1 MEGTSPKTCLTGTTG
16 SHERQKRKVM
26 ENTQK
31 LGLDKVIL
39 IIGLV
44 IYGTGFS
51 LLYVIFAPLSREI
64 GLSINQFG
72 VLIAISNVAL
82 VFSSYYWGK
91 RSQLIGRK
99 KVFVIGLLSYGF
111 AFLLFT
117 FGIQVGL
124 WGVFNPI
131 SLFIF
136 LLIIRII
143 YGVLIGGIQPAAVAY
158 MSDHTD
164 SKDRTKGMA
173 LIGMAAGIGTMIGPV
188 MGGTLAFIH
197 PLFPMY
203 CGALIAL
210 IGAGLAHK
218 YLIQSIP
225 EISESS
231 QNKTLKF
238 YDSRILPFLIG
249 WAVAFMVFTSVQ
261 IISAFY
267 IQDQLGISEP
277 DQVIKF
283 TSIALL
289 SMALTSTFMQAV
301 VLQVLNI
308 STETLL
314 RICFLIFGVVLISI
328 SLVSSLTQFFLAYAG
343 MGIAFSMITPSL
355 NAAATLSVE
364 PSEQGEVAGFLA
376 GAPVVGMIFGPTIGT
391 LLYNLDPTFPFYY
404 GGLVAII
411 LGAYFQFI
419 KVNENIAD

>member
-1 MEGTSPKTCLTGTTG
+1 M
-16 SHERQKRKVM
+16 
-26 ENTQK
+26 
-31 LGLDKVIL
+31 
-39 IIGLV
+39 
-44 IYGTGFS
+44 
-51 LLYVIFAPLSREI
+51 
-64 GLSINQFG
+64 
-72 VLIAISNVAL
+72 AL

-218 YLIQSIP
+218 YLIQSIS

-231 QNKTLKF
+231 HNKTLKF
-238 YDSRILPFLIG
+238 FDSSILPFLI
-249 WAVAFMVFTSVQ
+249 
-261 IISAFY
+261 
-267 IQDQLGISEP
+267 
-277 DQVIKF
+277 
-283 TSIALL
+283 
-289 SMALTSTFMQAV
+289 
-301 VLQVLNI
+301 
-308 STETLL
+308 
-314 RICFLIFGVVLISI
+314 
-328 SLVSSLTQFFLAYAG
+328 
-343 MGIAFSMITPSL
+343 
-355 NAAATLSVE
+355 
-364 PSEQGEVAGFLA
+364 
-376 GAPVVGMIFGPTIGT
+376 
-391 LLYNLDPTFPFYY
+391 
-404 GGLVAII
+404 
-411 LGAYFQFI
+411 
-419 KVNENIAD
+419 

>member
-1 MEGTSPKTCLTGTTG
+1 MK
-16 SHERQKRKVM
+16 
-26 ENTQK
+26 NTQK

-39 IIGLV
+39 ITGLV

-136 LLIIRII
+136 LLIIRNI

-173 LIGMAAGIGTMIGPV
+173 LIGMASGIGTMIGPV
-188 MGGTLAFIH
+188 MGGSLSFIH

-203 CGALIAL
+203 CGAFIAL
-210 IGAGLAHK
+210 IGAGLANK

-261 IISAFY
+261 IISAFF
-267 IQDQLGISEP
+267 IQDQLGITDP

-301 VLQVLNI
+301 VLQILNI

-314 RICFLIFGVVLISI
+314 RICFLIFGSVLISI
-328 SLVSSLTQFFLAYAG
+328 SLVDSLSQFFLAYAG
-343 MGIAFSMITPSL
+343 MGVAFSMITPSL
-355 NAAATLSVE
+355 NAAATISVD

-419 KVNENIAD
+419 KVNEEIVD

>member
-1 MEGTSPKTCLTGTTG
+1 
-16 SHERQKRKVM
+16 M

-173 LIGMAAGIGTMIGPV
+173 LIGMASGIGTMIGPV
-188 MGGTLAFIH
+188 MGGLLSFIH

-210 IGAGLAHK
+210 IGAGLANK

-225 EISESS
+225 EISESN

-261 IISAFY
+261 IISAFF
-267 IQDQLGISEP
+267 IQDQLGITDP

-301 VLQVLNI
+301 VLQILNI

-314 RICFLIFGVVLISI
+314 RICFLIFGAVLISI
-328 SLVSSLTQFFLAYAG
+328 SLVDSLSQFFLAYAG
-343 MGIAFSMITPSL
+343 MGVAFSMITPSL
-355 NAAATLSVE
+355 NAAATLSVK

-419 KVNENIAD
+419 KVNEEIVD

>member
-1 MEGTSPKTCLTGTTG
+1 
-16 SHERQKRKVM
+16 M

-91 RSQLIGRK
+91 RSQIIGRK

-267 IQDQLGISEP
+267 IQDQLGITEP

>member
-1 MEGTSPKTCLTGTTG
+1 
-16 SHERQKRKVM
+16 M

-158 MSDHTD
+158 VSDHTE
-164 SKDRTKGMA
+164 STRRTLGMA
-173 LIGMAAGIGTMIGPV
+173 LFGMASGIATMIGPV

-308 STETLL
+308 ATETLL
-314 RICFLIFGVVLISI
+314 RTCFLIFGVVLISI

>member
-16 SHERQKRKVM
+16 SHERPKRKVM

-267 IQDQLGISEP
+267 IQDQLGITEP

>member
-1 MEGTSPKTCLTGTTG
+1 
-16 SHERQKRKVM
+16 M
-26 ENTQK
+26 ENKQR
-31 LGLDKVIL
+31 LGLDKVVL
-39 IIGLV
+39 IVGLV

-91 RSQLIGRK
+91 QSQKIGRK

-111 AFLLFT
+111 AFLIFT

-124 WGVFNPI
+124 WGILSPL
-131 SLFIF
+131 SLFM
-136 LLIIRII
+136 LLFVIRII
-143 YGVLIGGIQPAAVAY
+143 YGILIGGIQPAAVAY
-158 MSDHTD
+158 MSDSTD
-164 SKDRTKGMA
+164 SSNRTKAMA
-173 LIGMAAGIGTMIGPV
+173 LIGMASGIGTMIGPV
-188 MGGTLAFIH
+188 MGGSLSFIH

-203 CGALIAL
+203 CGAGIAL
-210 IGAGLAHK
+210 IGAIMAQK
-218 YLIQSIP
+218 YLIHSLPEIP
-225 EISESS
+225 ETN
-231 QNKTLKF
+231 QNKSLKF
-238 YDSRILPFLIG
+238 YDCRVLPFLIG
-249 WAVAFMVFTSVQ
+249 WSVAFMVFTSVQ
-261 IISAFY
+261 IISAFF
-267 IQDQLGISEP
+267 IEDKLGISDP

-301 VLQVLNI
+301 VLQVINI
-308 STETLL
+308 STQTLL
-314 RICFLIFGVVLISI
+314 RICFLIFGMVLISI
-328 SLVSSLTQFFLAYAG
+328 SVVDSLTGFFLAYGG

-391 LLYNLDPTFPFYY
+391 LLYNLDPIFPFYY
-404 GGLVAII
+404 GGLGAII
-411 LGAYFQFI
+411 LGVYFQFV
-419 KVNENIAD
+419 KVGKEN

>member
-1 MEGTSPKTCLTGTTG
+1 
-16 SHERQKRKVM
+16 M

-188 MGGTLAFIH
+188 MGGTLSFIH

-267 IQDQLGISEP
+267 IQDQLGITEP

>member
-1 MEGTSPKTCLTGTTG
+1 
-16 SHERQKRKVM
+16 M

-117 FGIQVGL
+117 FAIQVGL

-267 IQDQLGISEP
+267 IQDQLGITEP

-314 RICFLIFGVVLISI
+314 RICFLIFGAVLISI

>member
-1 MEGTSPKTCLTGTTG
+1 
-16 SHERQKRKVM
+16 M

-117 FGIQVGL
+117 FGIQIGL

-173 LIGMAAGIGTMIGPV
+173 LIGMASGIGTMIGPV

-225 EISESS
+225 EIPESS

-238 YDSRILPFLIG
+238 HDSRILPFLIG

-261 IISAFY
+261 IISAFF
-267 IQDQLGISEP
+267 IQDQLGITEP
-277 DQVIKF
+277 DQVIKY

-301 VLQVLNI
+301 VLQILNI

-314 RICFLIFGVVLISI
+314 RICFLIFGAVLISI
-328 SLVSSLTQFFLAYAG
+328 SLVNSLTQFFLAYAG
-343 MGIAFSMITPSL
+343 MGIAFSMITPGL

-364 PSEQGEVAGFLA
+364 PSEQGEAAGFLA

>member
-1 MEGTSPKTCLTGTTG
+1 
-16 SHERQKRKVM
+16 M

-267 IQDQLGISEP
+267 IQDQLSITEP

>member
-1 MEGTSPKTCLTGTTG
+1 
-16 SHERQKRKVM
+16 M

-267 IQDQLGISEP
+267 IQDQLGITEP
-277 DQVIKF
+277 DEVIKF

>member
-1 MEGTSPKTCLTGTTG
+1 
-16 SHERQKRKVM
+16 M
-26 ENTQK
+26 ENTKK

-267 IQDQLGISEP
+267 IQDQLGITEP

>member
-1 MEGTSPKTCLTGTTG
+1 
-16 SHERQKRKVM
+16 M

-267 IQDQLGISEP
+267 IQDQLGITKP

>member
-1 MEGTSPKTCLTGTTG
+1 
-16 SHERQKRKVM
+16 M

-136 LLIIRII
+136 LWIIRII

-267 IQDQLGISEP
+267 IQDQLGITEP

>member
-1 MEGTSPKTCLTGTTG
+1 
-16 SHERQKRKVM
+16 M

-124 WGVFNPI
+124 WGIFNPI

-267 IQDQLGISEP
+267 IQDQLGITEP

>member
-1 MEGTSPKTCLTGTTG
+1 
-16 SHERQKRKVM
+16 
-26 ENTQK
+26 
-31 LGLDKVIL
+31 
-39 IIGLV
+39 
-44 IYGTGFS
+44 
-51 LLYVIFAPLSREI
+51 
-64 GLSINQFG
+64 
-72 VLIAISNVAL
+72 
-82 VFSSYYWGK
+82 
-91 RSQLIGRK
+91 
-99 KVFVIGLLSYGF
+99 
-111 AFLLFT
+111 
-117 FGIQVGL
+117 
-124 WGVFNPI
+124 
-131 SLFIF
+131 
-136 LLIIRII
+136 
-143 YGVLIGGIQPAAVAY
+143 
-158 MSDHTD
+158 
-164 SKDRTKGMA
+164 
-173 LIGMAAGIGTMIGPV
+173 

-267 IQDQLGISEP
+267 IQDQLGITEP

-376 GAPVVGMIFGPTIGT
+376 GAPVVGMIFGPTIGRQRQVRPGRRRSRAAER
-391 LLYNLDPTFPFYY
+391 LRQCGEFWSRLH
-404 GGLVAII
+404 
-411 LGAYFQFI
+411 FQSRFGRAPGRRRGPQS
-419 KVNENIAD
+419 KRRYPASSVL

>member
-1 MEGTSPKTCLTGTTG
+1 
-16 SHERQKRKVM
+16 M

-267 IQDQLGISEP
+267 IQDQLGIIEP

-328 SLVSSLTQFFLAYAG
+328 SLVSTLTQFFLAYAG

>member
-1 MEGTSPKTCLTGTTG
+1 
-16 SHERQKRKVM
+16 M
-26 ENTQK
+26 ENTQR

-164 SKDRTKGMA
+164 SKDRTKAMA

-267 IQDQLGISEP
+267 IQDQLGIIEP

>member
-1 MEGTSPKTCLTGTTG
+1 
-16 SHERQKRKVM
+16 M

-267 IQDQLGISEP
+267 IQDQLGITEP

-391 LLYNLDPTFPFYY
+391 LLYNFDPTFPFYY

>member
-1 MEGTSPKTCLTGTTG
+1 
-16 SHERQKRKVM
+16 M

-31 LGLDKVIL
+31 LALDKVIL

-267 IQDQLGISEP
+267 IQDQLGITEP

>member
-1 MEGTSPKTCLTGTTG
+1 
-16 SHERQKRKVM
+16 M
-26 ENTQK
+26 ENTLK

-267 IQDQLGISEP
+267 IQDQLGITEP

-314 RICFLIFGVVLISI
+314 RICFLIFGMVLISI

>member
-1 MEGTSPKTCLTGTTG
+1 
-16 SHERQKRKVM
+16 M

-267 IQDQLGISEP
+267 IQDQLGITEP

>member
-16 SHERQKRKVM
+16 SHERPKRKVM

-267 IQDQLGISEP
+267 IQDQLGITEP

-301 VLQVLNI
+301 VLQILNI